1 MSNHTPQK
9 KRTESAQIQ
18 RTPAPPSVAFS
29 SSGSRPG
36 TAASASVY
44 SRTAADGAAS
54 VIFRHKTRRNR
65 TFLKDN
71 DANAA
76 VLPQPLPQGIP
87 YVANYT
93 TFDELLKR
101 NILQQPIDE
110 QVHLGTD
117 DVRLI
122 YDAKCVDQNLTP
134 SWDREVRFME
144 LLSSSCKGNFFTLT
158 ENGLGRTAAEA
169 IAHIL
174 SVDSTYSILDLSGN
188 RLRDEG
194 AKCVAKLLTVNETLV
209 HVGLRS
215 NDIGFEGGQALAD
228 ALCDNN
234 TVTSLD
240 LGAHSGINR
249 NHLGSRGASAL
260 GTMLKANSVLCTLSI
275 SSNGLGAE
283 GVAHLAAGMEEN
295 RALTHVDLSSNNL
308 GYEGARVLASV
319 IEATELQNLYL
330 QRNGLTDRGGLQLAT
345 NMQRTIDNSS
355 ETIETLNLEWNDL
368 GDGFAVAMA
377 RVIATTTRLKKLKL
391 GGNDLTGGVKAI
403 ADALIE
409 NRSLVELSLSECH
422 VAGSDGVALAAAI
435 AANKTLKVLDLSK
448 NRLGNDGVAPI
459 AEALRKNKVLVSLNL
474 SSNGIGDAGGVAL
487 TRFIKENSSLQEL
500 NLRHNSMTSTTG
512 NLLDDE
518 LRNNSTL
525 QRIDITYNDFT
536 YKCFSGIQH
545 TLSRN
550 SASWSARA
558 VPRLQGEIEVLDVKQ
573 KELVQVE
580 EDSELEKRGI
590 KDRGDQILRRK
601 EEVRTLTETF
611 RQEIHELEER
621 YASAKGLAERA
632 EEAYRF
638 AEDRNSA
645 EGTILTG
652 KKNNLESKIQNERD
666 KREKIIRDT
675 DKLRKQLKAIQDA
688 EVDLMKP
695 FLQELAKMEAERNS
709 DKADC
714 KWQSEQ
720 LATLHLKRKQLET
733 QNGTSTNGTTPMP
746 GSPSKAAPR
755 KK

>member
-1 MSNHTPQK
+1 MSVRTPMK
-9 KRTESAQIQ
+9 KRTESAQLAH
-18 RTPAPPSVAFS
+18 RTPVPPP
-29 SSGSRPG
+29 GQYTPSRPV
-36 TAASASVY
+36 TAATTVH
-44 SRTAADGAAS
+44 SRTAAEGAAS
-54 VIFRHKTRRNR
+54 IVFRHKTRRNR

-101 NILQQPIDE
+101 NILQQPVDE
-110 QVHLGTD
+110 QVHLGTE

-188 RLRDEG
+188 RLRDDG
-194 AKCVAKLLTVNETLV
+194 AVCVAKLLSVNETLV
-209 HVGLRS
+209 HIGLRS
-215 NDIGFEGGQALAD
+215 NDIGFEGGQAIAD

-295 RALTHVDLSSNNL
+295 RALTQIDLSSNNL
-308 GYEGARVLASV
+308 GYEGARVLSSV
-319 IEATELQNLYL
+319 LESTELQHVFL
-330 QRNGLTDRGGLQLAT
+330 QRNGLTDKGGLQFASH
-345 NMQRTIDNSS
+345 MQRTVDNSS
-355 ETIETLNLEWNDL
+355 ETIETLNLECNEL
-368 GDGFAVAMA
+368 GDGFAAVMA
-377 RVIATTTRLKKLKL
+377 RVIASTTKLRRLKL
-391 GGNDLTGGVKAI
+391 GGNDLTGGIKAI
-403 ADALIE
+403 ADALAD
-409 NRSLVELSLSECH
+409 NKCLVELSLSDCH
-422 VAGSDGVALAAAI
+422 IVEADGAAFGAAL

-448 NRLGNDGVAPI
+448 NRLGNEGVAPI
-459 AEALRKNKVLVSLNL
+459 GDALRKNRILVTLNL
-474 SSNGIGDAGGVAL
+474 SSNGIGDVGGLAL
-487 TRFIKENSSLQEL
+487 TRFIKDNTSLQEL
-500 NLRHNSMTSTTG
+500 NLRHNSMTSRTG
-512 NLLDDE
+512 DLLDDE
-518 LRNNSTL
+518 LRNNTTL

-545 TLSRN
+545 TLARN
-550 SASWSARA
+550 AASWSARA
-558 VPRLQGEIEVLDVKQ
+558 VPRLQGEIEGLDVKQ

-580 EDSELEKRGI
+580 EDSELERRSI
-590 KDRGDQILRRK
+590 KDRGDQIMRRK

-611 RQEIHELEER
+611 RQELHELEEKFM
-621 YASAKGLAERA
+621 AAKALAERA

-645 EGTILTG
+645 EGTILAG
-652 KKNNLESKIQNERD
+652 KRNNLESKTQTERD
-666 KREKIIRDT
+666 KRERFIRET
-675 DKLRKQLKAIQDA
+675 DKLRKQLKSIQDA
-688 EVDLMKP
+688 EMDVMKP
-695 FLQELAKMEAERNS
+695 LLQELAKAEAERNS

-720 LATLHLKRKQLET
+720 LASLHVKRKQLET
-733 QNGTSTNGTTPMP
+733 QTGVSTVGTTPMP
-746 GSPSKAAPR
+746 GAGGKGAPR